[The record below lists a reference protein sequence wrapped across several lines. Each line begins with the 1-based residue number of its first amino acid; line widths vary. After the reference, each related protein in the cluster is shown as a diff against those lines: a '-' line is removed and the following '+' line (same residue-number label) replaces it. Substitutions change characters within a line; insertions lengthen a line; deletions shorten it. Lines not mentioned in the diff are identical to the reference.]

1 MKDINCVFQDTDT
14 IIKIIETVERDK
26 RALQVIVRD
35 DVNNILKIITW
46 DFELNMEMNILQL
59 QPDLSDDVG

>member
-1 MKDINCVFQDTDT
+1 VFQDTDT

-26 RALQVIVRD
+26 KALQVIVKD

-59 QPDLSDDVG
+59 QPDLGDDVG